1 MIKII
6 KFVFA
11 FLFFAYSSAVADV
24 VAVPS
29 QEARDWANTKGN
41 ELIDALSETDIAVK
55 FAKLDKMM
63 TEDVNLDYIGRFVIG
78 KYAKQMT
85 PEQKQKYLNL
95 FQRYVL
101 SLYKKTNFNFDAHAV
116 NFTIDNVSEFPK
128 YTNVTCSV
136 DPGNI
141 NKDIK
146 IEKIPVKFKLIRG
159 TDNRIQAVDLEISN
173 VSMVIEYRK
182 RFYQMVLNEH
192 ENIDW
197 FLDTFENKVKAN
209 EEAIVL
215 KNAL

>member
-1 MIKII
+1 MFKMI

-11 FLFFAYSSAVADV
+11 FLLLSSQTVFADTI
-24 VAVPS
+24 AVPS
-29 QEARDWANTKGN
+29 AEARQWANTKGN
-41 ELIDALSETDIAVK
+41 ELIEALSETNVAEK

-63 TEDVNLDYIGRFVIG
+63 TEDVNLDYIGKFVIG

-101 SLYKKTNFNFDAHAV
+101 SLYKKTNFNFDAHAI
-116 NFTIDNVSEFPK
+116 NFTIDSVSEFPK

-136 DPGNI
+136 DPGNL

-146 IEKIPVKFKLIRG
+146 IERIPIKFKLIRG
-159 TDNRIQAVDLEISN
+159 NNNNIQAVDLEISN

-209 EEAIVL
+209 EEAI
-215 KNAL
+215 ALQNTL